1 MKRIIFDTAGFLAG
15 LENLFPLVYTTPD
28 VIEEVR
34 DSNSVNLLNLSI
46 NSGKIIIQSP
56 SKESVDYVIKTLH
69 QIKESELSQTD
80 ISVIALAHELRP
92 SIVFTDDLSVQNV
105 LLYLNIEFNSVK
117 LGFKMKNKKK
127 VVYKCEACGRI
138 FKKKYTECPY
148 CGYKIVKIRE
158 K

>member
-1 MKRIIFDTAGFLAG
+1 MKRIIFDTAGLLAG
-15 LENLFPLVYTTPD
+15 LENLFPLIYTTPD

-56 SKESVDYVIKTLH
+56 SKESVDYVNKTLH

-92 SIVFTDDLSVQNV
+92 SVVF
-105 LLYLNIEFNSVK
+105 
-117 LGFKMKNKKK
+117 
-127 VVYKCEACGRI
+127 
-138 FKKKYTECPY
+138 
-148 CGYKIVKIRE
+148 
-158 K
+158 